1 MKLSINI
8 PYWHT
13 SEDRY
18 NGLLFVIGKISKFLV
33 ELKKHNIECVFNIF
47 DFSEIKKIENSI
59 HIPYPISEYKRAE
72 KINHIIKYN
81 CDNICPEIFC
91 LFDSDI
97 FFDEESYVN
106 IINLINNFD
115 KKFFYVGRVN
125 DIIFDGNVQLDMNNL
140 KLTGRYHSRKRDVF
154 GLGGVYFINFDELH
168 TIGGYDENF
177 ITWGGEDDDL
187 GNRFA
192 RKRIFRQN
200 LDCDFYHLP
209 HGRAQEV
216 DWGQY
221 ERQCK
226 LIAQNVTF
234 KPSRI
239 LSN

>member
-18 NGLLFVIGKISKFLV
+18 NGLLFVIGKINKFLF
-33 ELKKHNIECVFNIF
+33 ELKKHNIDCVFNIF
-47 DFSEIKKIENSI
+47 DFSEVKKIENSI
-59 HIPYPISEYKRAE
+59 HIPYPISEYRRAE

-106 IINLINNFD
+106 IVDLINKFD

-125 DIIFDGNVQLDMNNL
+125 DIIFDGNVQLDINNL

-154 GLGGVYFINFDELH
+154 GVGGV
-168 TIGGYDENF
+168 
-177 ITWGGEDDDL
+177 
-187 GNRFA
+187 
-192 RKRIFRQN
+192 
-200 LDCDFYHLP
+200 
-209 HGRAQEV
+209 
-216 DWGQY
+216 
-221 ERQCK
+221 
-226 LIAQNVTF
+226 
-234 KPSRI
+234 
-239 LSN
+239 